1 MLFKDTP
8 SGKKNKEIKDSH
20 DQEHATWNRRS
31 FIQALGL
38 AGAGSMML
46 GGTNVSA
53 SAPSPLSVAL
63 SETQNDNILVIIRL
77 KGGNDGLNTIV
88 PLYDYDTY
96 ANLRPTIHHQENEL
110 LSLSPDFAIP
120 SYMNALE
127 SVWGE
132 GNMKV
137 IHGVGYPDQNLSH
150 FRSSDIWA
158 SADAI
163 NNEQTGWWGRYFED
177 LYPDYLINP
186 PQVPAAIQI
195 GSIGNLIFEGTNSNY
210 AFAVANPEQLAN
222 IAQTGGLHDVENLPE
237 CVYGDQLLFLR
248 AQTNTTF
255 VPSPP
260 LIILAIIA
268 SCSDKAS

>member
-88 PLYDYDTY
+88 PLYDYV
-96 ANLRPTIHHQENEL
+96 N
-110 LSLSPDFAIP
+110 
-120 SYMNALE
+120 
-127 SVWGE
+127 
-132 GNMKV
+132 
-137 IHGVGYPDQNLSH
+137 
-150 FRSSDIWA
+150 
-158 SADAI
+158 
-163 NNEQTGWWGRYFED
+163 
-177 LYPDYLINP
+177 
-186 PQVPAAIQI
+186 
-195 GSIGNLIFEGTNSNY
+195 
-210 AFAVANPEQLAN
+210 
-222 IAQTGGLHDVENLPE
+222 
-237 CVYGDQLLFLR
+237 LLF
-248 AQTNTTF
+248 
-255 VPSPP
+255 
-260 LIILAIIA
+260 
-268 SCSDKAS
+268 

>member
-1 MLFKDTP
+1 MLFNDTH
-8 SGKKNKEIKDSH
+8 SGKKNKDIKDSH

-38 AGAGSMML
+38 AGAGSIML

-53 SAPSPLSVAL
+53 TAPSPLSVAL
-63 SETQNDNILVIIRL
+63 SQSENDNILVIIRL

-96 ANLRPTIHHQENEL
+96 ANLRPTIRHQENEL

-137 IHGVGYPDQNLSH
+137 IHGVGYPDQSLSH

-158 SADAI
+158 STDAI
-163 NNEQTGWWGRYFED
+163 IISKQDGGDATLKIY
-177 LYPDYLINP
+177 
-186 PQVPAAIQI
+186 IQI
-195 GSIGNLIFEGTNSNY
+195 I
-210 AFAVANPEQLAN
+210 
-222 IAQTGGLHDVENLPE
+222 
-237 CVYGDQLLFLR
+237 
-248 AQTNTTF
+248 
-255 VPSPP
+255 
-260 LIILAIIA
+260 
-268 SCSDKAS
+268 